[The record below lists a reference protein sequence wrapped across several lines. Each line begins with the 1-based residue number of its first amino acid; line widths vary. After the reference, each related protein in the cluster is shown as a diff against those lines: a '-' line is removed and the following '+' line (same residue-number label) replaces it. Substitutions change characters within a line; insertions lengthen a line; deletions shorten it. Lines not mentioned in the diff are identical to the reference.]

1 MSTHIGNFFRSP
13 SFKFMIIGVLSLFL
27 LIPASMIREL
37 ISERETRN
45 EQARNEISESWSLAQ
60 TLTGPYLSIPTGV
73 LEKGGRKDGIFKD
86 TYHLLPEQ
94 LRIDGTVDPIE
105 KKRGIFTAVVYDS
118 RITLSGFFNLEDA
131 PVALASAPKS
141 TENLIYLCIG
151 LSDLRGIGNAS
162 SILINE
168 TPVEMMPGVHTS
180 DLNGTGIHIPLQAA
194 AFTEVKN
201 VAFNITLELKGSSEL
216 FITPIGKTTDVH
228 LASSWP
234 DPSFTGNFLPA
245 AKKIGPDG
253 FEATWG
259 VNYLNRNYPQ
269 GWYDDAHDINAS
281 SFGVLF
287 LVPVDHYQKS
297 ERSVKYAFMFIA
309 LSFLVFFLTELI
321 LKIRIHPIQ
330 YLLVGFALIVFYTL
344 LVSLSEQIGFNLAYL
359 SSTVAI
365 TLLVGFYMCSGTASG
380 KVGLISA
387 SLLLALYGFLFTT
400 LQLQELS
407 LLMGSIGLFIILAVV
422 MVVSR
427 KINWYKEEP
436 AEGEN
441 HKK

>member
-1 MSTHIGNFFRSP
+1 MLIG
-13 SFKFMIIGVLSLFL
+13 ILSLLL

-37 ISERETRN
+37 IRERETRN

-86 TYHLLPEQ
+86 TYHLLPED

-118 RITLSGFFNLEDA
+118 RITLSGFFNIEDA
-131 PVALASAPKS
+131 PVAIASGQKS
-141 TENLIYLCIG
+141 ADDLLYLCIG

-168 TPVEMMPGVHTS
+168 TPMEMMPGIHTS
-180 DLNGTGIHIPLQAA
+180 DLTGTGIHIPLQAA
-194 AFTEVKN
+194 AYAGMEK
-201 VAFNITLELKGSSEL
+201 VAFNITLELKGSAEL

-228 LASSWP
+228 LASTWP

-253 FEATWG
+253 FEATWA

-269 GWYDDAHDINAS
+269 GWYDDAYSMNTSA
-281 SFGVLF
+281 FGVHF

-309 LSFLVFFLTELI
+309 LSFLVFFLTEII

-344 LVSLSEQIGFNLAYL
+344 LVSLSEQIGFNMAYL
-359 SSTVAI
+359 ASTLAT
-365 TLLVGFYMCSGTASG
+365 TLLVGIYMRSGTASG

-387 SLLLALYGFLFTT
+387 ALLLALYGFLFTT

-407 LLMGSIGLFIILAVV
+407 LLMGSIGLFIILSVV
-422 MVVSR
+422 MMVSR
-427 KINWYKEEP
+427 KINWYKEENRK
-436 AEGEN
+436 EESR
-441 HKK
+441 

>member
-1 MSTHIGNFFRSP
+1 MKIMSTHIGNFFRSP

-45 EQARNEISESWSLAQ
+45 EQTRNEISESWSLAQ

-118 RITLSGFFNLEDA
+118 RITLNGFFNLEDA
-131 PVALASAPKS
+131 PVAIASAQKS
-141 TENLIYLCIG
+141 SENLIYLCIG

-168 TPVEMMPGVHTS
+168 MPVEMMPGVHTS
-180 DLNGTGIHIPLQAA
+180 DLTGTGIHIPLQAA
-194 AFTEVKN
+194 SFAEEKN
-201 VAFNITLELKGSSEL
+201 VAFSITLELKGSSEL

-228 LASSWP
+228 LVSPWP
-234 DPSFTGNFLPA
+234 DPSFTGNFLPS

-269 GWYDDAHDINAS
+269 GWYDDAHDVNAS

-309 LSFLVFFLTELI
+309 LSFLVFFLTEII

-365 TLLVGFYMCSGTASG
+365 TLLVGFYMRSGTASG
-380 KVGLISA
+380 KVGLISSA
-387 SLLLALYGFLFTT
+387 LLLALYGFLFTT

-427 KINWYKEEP
+427 KINWYKEE
-436 AEGEN
+436 G
-441 HKK
+441 